1 MEFNPSKFYCA
12 KRFAVENV
20 SWFDAVKFCNEL
32 SQRDGFEA
40 CYKITKVEK
49 DGDHIRAANVELL
62 PDAYGYRLPTEAEWE
77 LCLSA
82 GSSTA
87 FCFGD
92 NVKTFQVNYDAK
104 RPYNGA
110 AEGTRRA
117 KTIEVDAGESQ
128 CVGTK
133 SDAWQRVGMVS

>member
-1 MEFNPSKFYCA
+1 MGVCC
-12 KRFAVENV
+12 R
-20 SWFDAVKFCNEL
+20 
-32 SQRDGFEA
+32 
-40 CYKITKVEK
+40 
-49 DGDHIRAANVELL
+49 
-62 PDAYGYRLPTEAEWE
+62 
-77 LCLSA
+77 A

-117 KTIEVDAGESQ
+117 KTIEVDAVKANAWELSQ
-128 CVGTK
+128 MHGNVWEWCHDWKGAYQQGAQIDPQVG
-133 SDAWQRVGMVS
+133 SGDARVGARWCLGFCSQ